1 MALINRTD
9 TLYRGRAIVTY
20 DGVTLYSS
28 SPVVVKTK
36 TEFFDIP
43 VAGVGVIDRKTKQ
56 VITEVTLTPHG
67 EITAG
72 ILSKLFPHTSA
83 TPGSSALPAADKS
96 LVVHPANAKE
106 KLTFK
111 NAFVSKMP
119 DLMLSSVKTAL
130 GQVTFTAI
138 GTAAEAWSVAG
149 HFVDLADA
157 AFTDTGLAATGVK
170 TVPYSASLGALSA
183 PWNDLKT
190 KSGWTVSFDVGLD
203 PQDEDTIGI
212 FDYLYN
218 GQAKISAK
226 CNPLGLKVADLHSLK
241 LIQGSGAA
249 RGASGTGLKA
259 ALTITGG
266 SGNPILVI
274 NNCILE
280 EAGHQYDVGDRVND
294 LELVTVRGLT
304 TGALDALFSIGLVA

>member
-36 TEFFDIP
+36 TDLFDIP
-43 VAGVGVIDRKTKQ
+43 VAGVGVIDRKIKQ

-119 DLMLSSVKTAL
+119 DLILSSVKTAL
-130 GQVTFTAI
+130 GQVTFTCI

-183 PWNDLKT
+183 PWNDVKT

-212 FDYLYN
+212 FDYIYN

-304 TGALDALFSIGLVA
+304 TGALDTLFSIGLVA